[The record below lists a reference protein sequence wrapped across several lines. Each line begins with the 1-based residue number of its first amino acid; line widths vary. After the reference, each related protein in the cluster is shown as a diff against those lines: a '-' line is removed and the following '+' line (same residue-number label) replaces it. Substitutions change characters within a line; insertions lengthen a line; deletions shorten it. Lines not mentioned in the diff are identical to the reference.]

1 MEGSPG
7 AAPGAIRRSSSDGGY
22 KGRLTVPAGLGIA
35 AAGAARVLLV
45 QSLVLIAFFAFVDR
59 AVGIISVETSHQ
71 VHTGQMQVDVKF
83 QGSQRQHLHLQAHED
98 TVDVLEHPKVN
109 VVQHSSRG
117 ETVMTIQS
125 SNGRQLSSR
134 SSSYE
139 SLARRV
145 WCGIIHLGRI
155 GAQRC
160 SQLTFQK
167 ILWQLVHYVS
177 RGFAQRD
184 AETRYCSRADFD
196 DASSSW
202 FFFDQLEFDNYSR
215 DEVSKWIII
224 DCAKSRAMGTPPR
237 EVLATVDTGSE
248 MFWLQCKPCQDC
260 YNQTGPIFNPARSSS
275 FRTLPCSS
283 PVCKVN
289 YLQCSNNNSSSR
301 SNNTSATSAPRVC
314 VYTVGYG
321 DGSVS
326 QGNLA
331 EDTLVLKSASTGK
344 PYYIT
349 GFAFGCSHIN
359 KGLFAGSAGILGL
372 GRGKLS
378 LPSQLLMIQ
387 GASAA
392 IATNRFSYCLTDR
405 FRNPDASSY
414 IRFGT
419 EAGARQLQYI
429 SMLKNPQMPV
439 LYYVKLT
446 GVAVGTELKLE
457 FPASL
462 YQVDGNGNGGVIFD
476 SGTSIT
482 RLAEPAYS
490 HLRDA
495 FRTATAHLRRVE
507 VDDGLFD
514 TCYSLS
520 HNQSQLLATIP
531 VVTLYFDDK
540 VRMPLPIDNTVL
552 AIDSKGTFC
561 LAFATAGAPGNVSI
575 VGNVQQQN
583 FKVEYDLT
591 NNKIGFAP
599 TDCGDQDQ
607 D

>member
-1 MEGSPG
+1 
-7 AAPGAIRRSSSDGGY
+7 
-22 KGRLTVPAGLGIA
+22 
-35 AAGAARVLLV
+35 
-45 QSLVLIAFFAFVDR
+45 
-59 AVGIISVETSHQ
+59 
-71 VHTGQMQVDVKF
+71 
-83 QGSQRQHLHLQAHED
+83 
-98 TVDVLEHPKVN
+98 
-109 VVQHSSRG
+109 
-117 ETVMTIQS
+117 
-125 SNGRQLSSR
+125 
-134 SSSYE
+134 
-139 SLARRV
+139 
-145 WCGIIHLGRI
+145 
-155 GAQRC
+155 
-160 SQLTFQK
+160 
-167 ILWQLVHYVS
+167 
-177 RGFAQRD
+177 
-184 AETRYCSRADFD
+184 
-196 DASSSW
+196 
-202 FFFDQLEFDNYSR
+202 
-215 DEVSKWIII
+215 
-224 DCAKSRAMGTPPR
+224 MGTPPR

-248 MFWLQCKPCQDC
+248 IFWLQCKPCQDC
-260 YNQTGPIFNPARSSS
+260 YNQIGPIFNPAGSSS

-283 PVCKVN
+283 PVCKELS
-289 YLQCSNNNSSSR
+289 YYQCSNNNSSSR
-301 SNNTSATSAPRVC
+301 SNNTIATSPPRVC

-326 QGNLA
+326 QGDLS
-331 EDTLVLKSASTGK
+331 EDSLVLKSASTGK

-349 GFAFGCSHIN
+349 GFVFGCGHIN

-405 FRNPDASSY
+405 FRNPDTSSY

-419 EAGARQLQYI
+419 EAGAIVSSISSRNSSRKQQQLQYI

-446 GVAVGTELKLE
+446 GVAVGTELKLQ

-462 YQVDGNGNGGVIFD
+462 YEVDVNGNGGVIFD

-495 FRTATAHLRRVE
+495 FRTATAHLRRVQG
-507 VDDGLFD
+507 DYGLFD

-540 VRMPLPIDNTVL
+540 VSKQALNPKPTELNEEKLCITV
-552 AIDSKGTFC
+552 
-561 LAFATAGAPGNVSI
+561 
-575 VGNVQQQN
+575 
-583 FKVEYDLT
+583 
-591 NNKIGFAP
+591 
-599 TDCGDQDQ
+599 
-607 D
+607 

>member
-1 MEGSPG
+1 
-7 AAPGAIRRSSSDGGY
+7 
-22 KGRLTVPAGLGIA
+22 
-35 AAGAARVLLV
+35 
-45 QSLVLIAFFAFVDR
+45 
-59 AVGIISVETSHQ
+59 
-71 VHTGQMQVDVKF
+71 
-83 QGSQRQHLHLQAHED
+83 
-98 TVDVLEHPKVN
+98 
-109 VVQHSSRG
+109 
-117 ETVMTIQS
+117 
-125 SNGRQLSSR
+125 
-134 SSSYE
+134 
-139 SLARRV
+139 
-145 WCGIIHLGRI
+145 
-155 GAQRC
+155 
-160 SQLTFQK
+160 
-167 ILWQLVHYVS
+167 
-177 RGFAQRD
+177 
-184 AETRYCSRADFD
+184 
-196 DASSSW
+196 
-202 FFFDQLEFDNYSR
+202 
-215 DEVSKWIII
+215 
-224 DCAKSRAMGTPPR
+224 MGTPPR

-248 MFWLQCKPCQDC
+248 MFWLLCKPCQDC

-419 EAGARQLQYI
+419 EAGAIVSSISSRNDSRKQQQLQYI

-540 VRMPLPIDNTVL
+540 V
-552 AIDSKGTFC
+552 SKQA
-561 LAFATAGAPGNVSI
+561 LNP
-575 VGNVQQQN
+575 
-583 FKVEYDLT
+583 K
-591 NNKIGFAP
+591 P
-599 TDCGDQDQ
+599 
-607 D
+607 